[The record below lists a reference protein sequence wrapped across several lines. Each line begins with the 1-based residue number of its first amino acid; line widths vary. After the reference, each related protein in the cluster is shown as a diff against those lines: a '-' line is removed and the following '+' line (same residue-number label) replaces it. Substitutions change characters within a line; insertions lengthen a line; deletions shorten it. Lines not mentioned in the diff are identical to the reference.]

1 MLYTGDLGLR
11 FTETGCCGCMLQKEH
26 VVVAGCY
33 GGHGA
38 HVGVMEGSKSQLTWG
53 GWVRSALWHGFTV
66 AAEVMAS

>member
-1 MLYTGDLGLR
+1 
-11 FTETGCCGCMLQKEH
+11 MLQKEH